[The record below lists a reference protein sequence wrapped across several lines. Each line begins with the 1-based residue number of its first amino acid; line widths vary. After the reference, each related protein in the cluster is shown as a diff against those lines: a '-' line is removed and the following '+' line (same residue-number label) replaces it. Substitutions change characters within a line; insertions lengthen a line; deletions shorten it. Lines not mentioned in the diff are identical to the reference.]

1 MVAHCLLEKIHS
13 GKPLRESFRCK
24 KHDHSRTA
32 ADQNGVNKHSE
43 SLSQTYLCRM
53 IRLCCCSRAG
63 AEPEP
68 ASLENN
74 PLLIPFIR
82 TAPNPPAQPVGIQS
96 LLEDPADHRRDHT
109 EIDHNQKNC
118 DQKITSCH
126 NGNHNVQNLYCS
138 VFCGERSL
146 LPEPPGQWYCI
157 KVEYE
162 KHSQRQKIQNC

>member
-63 AEPEP
+63 GGTGACLIGKQS
-68 ASLENN
+68 SLDTIHKNSAKSACHNLTE
-74 PLLIPFIR
+74 
-82 TAPNPPAQPVGIQS
+82 TKS
-96 LLEDPADHRRDHT
+96 LLEDPSDHRRDHA
-109 EIDHNQKNC
+109 EIDHDQKNS
-118 DQKITSCH
+118 DQKITACH
-126 NGNHNVQNLYCS
+126 DGNHNIQNLYGGIFAKNDHRC
-138 VFCGERSL
+138 
-146 LPEPPGQWYCI
+146 
-157 KVEYE
+157 
-162 KHSQRQKIQNC
+162 QNHQGNSAV